1 MDNLPERW
9 KPTLLQVHSHPY
21 SVVYAMALEI
31 GAAEARIAE
40 LKEEAETIKQL
51 EAATLPCGHTYRNAV
66 IVDGGKRSYCIVC
79 EQAYTIE
86 RLSGMQ
92 RFWDAQAEWSQATFG
107 ADHVR
112 GPIGPLKHLE
122 KEARECQ
129 AEPYDLEEKADCLF
143 LIFDATRRSG
153 RSLDSLLEA
162 AEQKLAKNKSRS
174 WPSMAPDDCAIEHI
188 PDAALNPPQPQPCDF
203 TGESMLQPPKEQP
216 SRPTVTVLTGGG
228 PTYGFPSIVDGE

>member
-86 RLSGMQ
+86 RLTGCCENYERQ
-92 RFWDAQAEWSQATFG
+92 
-107 ADHVR
+107 V
-112 GPIGPLKHLE
+112 
-122 KEARECQ
+122 C
-129 AEPYDLEEKADCLF
+129 
-143 LIFDATRRSG
+143 
-153 RSLDSLLEA
+153 SL
-162 AEQKLAKNKSRS
+162 R
-174 WPSMAPDDCAIEHI
+174 
-188 PDAALNPPQPQPCDF
+188 AALNSPQPQPCEF
-203 TGESMLQPPKEQP
+203 TSESMLQPKEKP
-216 SRPTVTVLTGGG
+216 
-228 PTYGFPSIVDGE
+228 